1 MNIKKSKQQLFV
13 VVLIFII
20 TLLGL
25 VKGHNNNSN
34 NINNSNNNNNNNNK
48 NNNNNN
54 NNNIKNSD
62 DDYYIGAV
70 LEYTPAAYNYND
82 PNETPIKY
90 VLANVKQYNAYAQTA
105 KSQGAQIIVFPEY
118 GLLGGAFATR
128 DEVLPY
134 LEVIPDPRQSSQPI
148 IPCNNEN
155 FENRTILQS
164 LSCIAIE
171 NSIVLVADMGD
182 VQYCD
187 NSTSIDNCPTDGR
200 FQYNTQVAFSEKGE
214 LLAKYHKSHL
224 YGEPYFNPST
234 PPDPVIFSTDFNVT
248 FGMFICFDILFEEP
262 QKTLIQ
268 KYGVHNLVYSTEWVN
283 VNYAY
288 ARGVQESWSKIY
300 NANVLAANIGA
311 TSAISGSGIY
321 SNGNFINSYQNPTTK
336 PANKLLVGKL
346 PKDPTKSTTTTT
358 TTSSSKNKDSNI
370 ETIDFIYYKPF
381 KHQLYDGAVNF
392 NDLKTPTSINAT
404 IIPFSIS
411 ENQVNQTIVSSNNG
425 ITCTFTYSTGGKVDK
440 NRLLYSLVSFNGN
453 FNDFFNSQ
461 LCSASICG
469 SNDPNSCFD
478 NVFDSSS
485 AFTSVHI
492 QGNFQ
497 SDYHIVPTFIT
508 YPLVDNYLANYQF
521 GDQFISVLN
530 IEQYF
535 IGTSLFAI
543 QWNDTSSSDNL
554 SYEYI

>member
-1 MNIKKSKQQLFV
+1 MNIKKSSKQQLYFV
-13 VVLIFII
+13 IIVLIFII
-20 TLLGL
+20 TIFGI
-25 VKGHNNNSN
+25 VKGGDDN
-34 NINNSNNNNNNNNK
+34 
-48 NNNNNN
+48 
-54 NNNIKNSD
+54 

-70 LEYTPAAYNYND
+70 LEYAPPEYNFKD

-90 VLANVKQYNAYAQTA
+90 VLANVKQYNSYAQIA

-134 LEVIPDPRQSSQPI
+134 LEVIPDPHQSSQPI
-148 IPCNNEN
+148 IPCNNED
-155 FENRTILQS
+155 FDNRTILQS

-187 NSTSIDNCPTDGR
+187 NSTSSNDNCPTDGR
-200 FQYNTQVAFSEKGE
+200 FQYNTQVSFSEKGE

-234 PPDPVIFSTDFNVT
+234 PPDPVIFSTNFNVT

-262 QKTLIQ
+262 QKTLIE
-268 KYGVHNLVYSTEWVN
+268 KYGIHNLVYSTEWVN

-300 NANVLAANIGA
+300 SANVLAANIGA

-321 SNGNFINSYQNPTTK
+321 SNGNFINTYQNPTTK

-346 PKDPTKSTTTTT
+346 PKDPTTTKTTTT
-358 TTSSSKNKDSNI
+358 TTSLPNNKIDSGI
-370 ETIDFIYYKPF
+370 ESIDFINYKPF
-381 KHQLYDGAVNF
+381 KHQLYDGAVNL
-392 NDLKTPTSINAT
+392 NDVKTPTSINAT
-404 IIPFSIS
+404 IVPFSIR
-411 ENQVNQTIVSSNNG
+411 ENQVNQTIVSENNG
-425 ITCTFTYSTGGKVDK
+425 LTCTFTYSTGDRVDK

-485 AFTSVHI
+485 TFTSVHI

-497 SDYHIVPTFIT
+497 SDYHIVPTFTT
-508 YPLVDNYLANYQF
+508 YPLIENYLANYQF
-521 GDQFISVLN
+521 GDQFISASN

-554 SYEYI
+554 SYEFI

>member
-1 MNIKKSKQQLFV
+1 MSIKNSKQQLFFV
-13 VVLIFII
+13 VFLIFII
-20 TLLGL
+20 VLGF
-25 VKGHNNNSN
+25 VKGNDDN
-34 NINNSNNNNNNNNK
+34 
-48 NNNNNN
+48 
-54 NNNIKNSD
+54 

-70 LEYTPAAYNYND
+70 LEYTPPEYNFKD

-90 VLANVKQYNAYAQTA
+90 VLANVKQYNSYAQIA

-128 DEVLPY
+128 DQVLPY
-134 LEVIPDPRQSSQPI
+134 LEVIPDPHQSSQPI
-148 IPCNNEN
+148 IPCNNEDFDN
-155 FENRTILQS
+155 KTILQS
-164 LSCIAIE
+164 LSCIAIQ

-187 NSTSIDNCPTDGR
+187 NSTSINDDNNNCPTDGR

-224 YGEPYFNPST
+224 YGEPYFNPSS
-234 PPDPVIFSTDFNVT
+234 PPDPVIFSTNFNVT

-268 KYGVHNLVYSTEWVN
+268 KYGIHNLVYSTEWVN

-288 ARGVQESWSKIY
+288 ARGVQESWSKLY

-321 SNGNFINSYQNPTTK
+321 SNGNFINTFQNPTTK

-346 PKDPTKSTTTTT
+346 PKDPTTTPTPTTTK
-358 TTSSSKNKDSNI
+358 SSSLNNNKVDSGI
-370 ETIDFIYYKPF
+370 EGAIDFVNYKPF
-381 KHQLYDGAVNF
+381 KHQLYDGGNVNL
-392 NDLKTPTSINAT
+392 NDVKTPTSINAT
-404 IIPFSIS
+404 IVPFLIS
-411 ENQVNQTIVSSNNG
+411 ENQVNKTIISENNG
-425 ITCTFTYSTGGKVDK
+425 FSCTFTYSTSDRIDK

-461 LCSASICG
+461 LCSASICA

-485 AFTSVHI
+485 TFTSLHI

-497 SDYHIVPTFIT
+497 SDYHIVPTFTT
-508 YPLVDNYLANYQF
+508 YPLIDNYLSNYQF
-521 GDQFISVLN
+521 GDQFISVSN

-535 IGTSLFAI
+535 VGTSLFAI